1 MDKIAEGSLC
11 GDIDVLRGVQPDV
24 LPVQGTLL
32 EGNRAKLDPSL
43 RNPPFQ
49 AKAQLPLS
57 LEAFPEVFKRNSTE
71 SKITKT
77 SAISIHLQAQ
87 EICFELFFSFRCM
100 TKWADKVERGAKQKL
115 RKHVDCK
122 RSSNSPKTI
131 TRYIF
136 IDSKQQQFLSHNIWA
151 FMAIV
156 RWELKN
162 GHVHW
167 TLLNAHDQIVRH
179 EVWIDNKFSDHKVG
193 WNIYVAKVH
202 CVVATPDGDPP
213 TGKNVSAFRFN
224 FEVYCLSLDLGMK

>member
-71 SKITKT
+71 SKIAKT
-77 SAISIHLQAQ
+77 SAISIHLRAQ

-100 TKWADKVERGAKQKL
+100 TKWADKVERGVKQKL
-115 RKHVDCK
+115 RKHIDCK
-122 RSSNSPKTI
+122 CSSNSPKTI

-162 GHVHW
+162 GHVERPW
-167 TLLNAHDQIVRH
+167 PNCQT
-179 EVWIDNKFSDHKVG
+179 WG
-193 WNIYVAKVH
+193 
-202 CVVATPDGDPP
+202 
-213 TGKNVSAFRFN
+213 
-224 FEVYCLSLDLGMK
+224 LDR

>member
-71 SKITKT
+71 SKSTKT

-87 EICFELFFSFRCM
+87 EICFEFFFFFQVY
-100 TKWADKVERGAKQKL
+100 DKVSRQGRERSKAKAEKI
-115 RKHVDCK
+115 H
-122 RSSNSPKTI
+122 
-131 TRYIF
+131 
-136 IDSKQQQFLSHNIWA
+136 
-151 FMAIV
+151 
-156 RWELKN
+156 
-162 GHVHW
+162 
-167 TLLNAHDQIVRH
+167 
-179 EVWIDNKFSDHKVG
+179 
-193 WNIYVAKVH
+193 
-202 CVVATPDGDPP
+202 
-213 TGKNVSAFRFN
+213 
-224 FEVYCLSLDLGMK
+224 